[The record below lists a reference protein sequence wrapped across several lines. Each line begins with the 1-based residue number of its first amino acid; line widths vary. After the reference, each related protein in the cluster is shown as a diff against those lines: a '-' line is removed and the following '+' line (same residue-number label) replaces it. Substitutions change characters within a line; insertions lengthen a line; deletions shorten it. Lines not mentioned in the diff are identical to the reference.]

1 MGRGWHW
8 LAACIGLV
16 LEWWAGAW
24 SRPECCQSGGGC
36 CCWREAGVHRWAGAL
51 WNWVGA
57 HKRVGGWADRAG
69 ALLCGCMVMNRHV
82 LIRLA
87 THHSVSLVTLA
98 SSPALSYALSSML
111 PSPPLLSTCYAILCD
126 PLLLPSP
133 VLQTPAGRWRNSP
146 TGHQALSLPRPRH
159 PTPRL
164 AAVLH
169 CPAGRWRISPTSHQP
184 ALLPHICSFD
194 PSAGQS

>member
-1 MGRGWHW
+1 MVGGQGLSAASLEVAAAAGGRREYTGGQGPCGIGWVHT
-8 LAACIGLV
+8 
-16 LEWWAGAW
+16 
-24 SRPECCQSGGGC
+24 SG
-36 CCWREAGVHRWAGAL
+36 
-51 WNWVGA
+51 WVGGRIG
-57 HKRVGGWADRAG
+57 RV
-69 ALLCGCMVMNRHV
+69 LCVCGCMVMNRHV